1 MQTIDNSL
9 LQLTVDDDAQL
20 AHLTLKNKHFDFLQD
35 EDKSVNLAFAF
46 PSIKPADSLTLALPW
61 TVVDKG
67 DARVSLTMI
76 DNAASYKR
84 FPYHFELMVTY
95 AIEAT
100 QVKIAFN
107 LKNNSNKA
115 MPFSLGLACPLLSSF
130 KARAAAG
137 KIDLQRGSD
146 LAASI
151 AASDFTL
158 QANKGRLTALHE
170 KDQLAAKSSKNLRLT
185 FTVAQ

>member
-20 AHLTLKNKHFDFLQD
+20 AHLIVKNKHFDFLQD
-35 EDKSVNLAFAF
+35 ADKSVNVAFAF
-46 PSIKPADSLTLALPW
+46 PSTKPADSLTLALPW

-67 DARVSLTMI
+67 DSRVSLTMI
-76 DNAASYKR
+76 DNAASYKH

-107 LKNNSNKA
+107 LNNNSNKEL
-115 MPFSLGLACPLLSSF
+115 PFSLALACPLLSKM
-130 KARAAAG
+130 KAQAAAG
-137 KIDLQRGSD
+137 RIDLQSASGV
-146 LAASI
+146 AASLT
-151 AASDFTL
+151 ATDFAL
-158 QANKGRLTALHE
+158 KAEGGRLTALHE
-170 KDQLAAKSSKNLRLT
+170 KDQLAAKSSKTLRLT